1 MDWDRVSWM
10 GSQSQLHTCCFHP
23 DRANLLTHSGRLIS
37 DLNGT
42 FEIENSWQLP
52 LLLHPHLQLHLRPY
66 SISLRLDLR
75 AAAEAIVKHTCQG
88 ESAGA
93 GSPTGSASESHQRE
107 SKQEQQRSYLQSYYP
122 ASRSHFSS

>member
-1 MDWDRVSWM
+1 MTS
-10 GSQSQLHTCCFHP
+10 
-23 DRANLLTHSGRLIS
+23 S
-37 DLNGT
+37 DGT

-88 ESAGA
+88 ESVILGK
-93 GSPTGSASESHQRE
+93 SIEKMFHT
-107 SKQEQQRSYLQSYYP
+107 YV
-122 ASRSHFSS
+122 